1 MPRIVLFKSNML
13 SVQSSQWEQL
23 ADVNAA
29 YHIQFYTKISEQ
41 SIDYVCQTLPG
52 KISLS
57 ILSITEG

>member
-1 MPRIVLFKSNML
+1 M
-13 SVQSSQWEQL
+13 QS

-29 YHIQFYTKISEQ
+29 YHIRFYTKISEQ
-41 SIDYVCQTLPG
+41 FIDYVCQTLPG